1 MHSCDGKEGSREA
14 KDHEFDSYG
23 PRTRGIR
30 VTSHDARV
38 REPPSCLTFNIF
50 FFHFWTQNRLV
61 LNDPF
66 STGRFGQY

>member
-14 KDHEFDSYG
+14 KDREFDSYG
-23 PRTRGIR
+23 PRTCGIL
-30 VTSHDARV
+30 VTSDDARV

-50 FFHFWTQNRLV
+50 SFFWTQNHLV